1 MHTDSDEH
9 QHKHNDVHDVE
20 GFVSNTPERQSR
32 REHGDHGKASDD
44 THDLL
49 QLEQIL

>member
-1 MHTDSDEH
+1 MHTDSDEYEH
-9 QHKHNDVHDVE
+9 GHDNVRDVE
-20 GFVSNTPERQSR
+20 GLVSNTPKCQRS